1 MTRVEEAGSKS
12 CYHLQTECGGAQII
26 SSDSLQ
32 QDLQK
37 LTRITFTMDIS
48 IDAKRGGG
56 FLIFSYIRR
65 LGPLSEVQ
73 NFELRKMNIL
83 GV

>member
-26 SSDSLQ
+26 SSNSLQ

-37 LTRITFTMDIS
+37 LTWITLSMDIS
-48 IDAKRGGG
+48 LDAKRGGG
-56 FLIFSYIRR
+56 SLIFSYIRK
-65 LGPLSEVQ
+65 LGPFFGVQ
-73 NFELRKMNIL
+73 NFEF
-83 GV
+83 

>member
-26 SSDSLQ
+26 SSNSLQ

-37 LTRITFTMDIS
+37 LTWITFSMDIS
-48 IDAKRGGG
+48 LDVKRGGG
-56 FLIFSYIRR
+56 SLIFSYIRR
-65 LGPLSEVQ
+65 LGPFLGVQ
-73 NFELRKMNIL
+73 NFEF
-83 GV
+83 